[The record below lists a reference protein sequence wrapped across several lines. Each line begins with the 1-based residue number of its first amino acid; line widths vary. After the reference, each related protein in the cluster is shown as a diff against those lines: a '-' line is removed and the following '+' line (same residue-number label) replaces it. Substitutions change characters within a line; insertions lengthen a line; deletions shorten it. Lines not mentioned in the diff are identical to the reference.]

1 MQINI
6 ALLAKKAI
14 DSALKGEWQAAIEFN
29 KEILEKDPKNIDAKL
44 RLGRA
49 YIQKKDF
56 KDAEKLFEDVL
67 KLDPIN
73 QIALKNLKI
82 AKSRKSDFSNSPNV
96 DAKTLIKEPGTTVEA
111 NLLVSTKNM
120 DCEDFLTG
128 EILKLKVRKHA
139 ADVIKTRARGEVL
152 VGEITDK
159 DLVTRLNVAQNKK
172 AHITVSYIKGSGKKI
187 FVLIKSDVSVFKAER
202 QDVKPYL
209 KKGSIEEP
217 ELEIES
223 ELAFE
228 NQ

>member
-14 DSALKGEWQAAIEFN
+14 DAALKGEWQAAIEFN
-29 KEILEKDPKNIDAKL
+29 KEILEKNPENIDAKL

-56 KDAEKLFEDVL
+56 KNAEKLFHDVL

-82 AKSRKSDFSNSPNV
+82 AKSKKSDFSNSPNV

-111 NLLVSTKNM
+111 NLLISHKNM
-120 DCEDFLTG
+120 DCEDFITG
-128 EILKLKVRKHA
+128 EILKLKIRKQA
-139 ADVIKTRARGEVL
+139 VDVIKTKAKGEVT

-159 DLVTRLNVAQNKK
+159 DLVKRLKLAQAKK
-172 AHITVSYIKGSGKKI
+172 AHITVSCIKGNGKKI
-187 FVLIKSDVSVFKAER
+187 FVLIKSDIPVFKAER

-217 ELEIES
+217 ELEIET

-228 NQ
+228 SQ